1 MTAEESGLP
10 RHRRCGASLIRRAK
24 SSHFLLFVLL
34 LLYVPSFCHAQ
45 PAWPLW
51 ENYNRVIIDQQGR
64 VIDHSAQDRTTSEG
78 QSYAMFFAL
87 VANDRARF
95 DKLLH
100 WTEVN
105 LAGGD
110 LTQHLPA
117 WNWGKAPD
125 GSWKVLDAHPASDAD
140 LWMAYS
146 LIEAGRLWHDSHYD
160 RLGTALAAQVAQY
173 EAVFIPGFG
182 TTLLPGS
189 SGFHPDDRTWILNP
203 CYLQPSILA
212 RLAKIMPNGPWASIL
227 SSLTPLLTLGS
238 SVGYAMD
245 WVAVSSNGVHPSITP
260 AQQAAGDTVATPVG
274 GYEAIRVYLWLG
286 IADPDT
292 QNVRSL
298 LVRLPA
304 MATYMSLHPNP
315 PQQVDVQGKVINA
328 NGPPGFSAALIPY
341 LQAVGKGSLARE
353 QMERL
358 TSTLNPTNGL
368 YGKSAD
374 YYDQNLALFATG
386 WSEGRY
392 RFDREGRLR
401 VKWK

>member
-1 MTAEESGLP
+1 MHFDRDWLRSSFCGFLMT
-10 RHRRCGASLIRRAK
+10 
-24 SSHFLLFVLL
+24 FLLLSPVC
-34 LLYVPSFCHAQ
+34 VAQ

-51 ENYNRVIIDQQGR
+51 DSYNRIIIDQQGR

-87 VANDRARF
+87 VANDRSRF

-100 WTEVN
+100 WTEIN

-117 WNWGKAPD
+117 WSWGKAPD
-125 GSWKVLDAHPASDAD
+125 GSWKSLDLHPASDAD

-146 LIEAGRLWHDSHYD
+146 LIEAGRLWRDPHYD
-160 RLGTALAAQVAQY
+160 RLGMALAAQVAQQ
-173 EAVFIPGFG
+173 EAAFVPGLG
-182 TTLLPGS
+182 TTLLPGPT
-189 SGFHPDDRTWILNP
+189 GFHPDAQTWIINP

-212 RLAKIMPNGPWASIL
+212 RLSKVMPNGPWSAIL
-227 SSLTPLLTLGS
+227 DSLNPILAQGS
-238 SVGYAMD
+238 GAGYAMD
-245 WVAVSSNGVHPSITP
+245 WVTAGTGIHPSATP
-260 AQQAAGDTVATPVG
+260 AQHAAGDAGTMPIG

-292 QNVRSL
+292 HGVRAL
-298 LVRLPA
+298 FPRIPA
-304 MATYMSLHPNP
+304 MAAYLDSHPIP
-315 PQQVDVQGKVINA
+315 PQQVDAQGKVLNP
-328 NGPPGFSAALIPY
+328 NGPPGFSAAVIPY
-341 LQAVGKGSLARE
+341 LHAAGKNSQAKIQSDRLA
-353 QMERL
+353 
-358 TSTLNPTNGL
+358 STLDATSGL

-386 WSEGRY
+386 WSEGRF
-392 RFDREGRLR
+392 RFDRDGKLR

>member
-1 MTAEESGLP
+1 MPVEGL
-10 RHRRCGASLIRRAK
+10 HHSRCGVSQTR
-24 SSHFLLFVLL
+24 HTGPHHNFWLFVLIL
-34 LLYVPSFCHAQ
+34 LCFLPICHAQ

-51 ENYNRVIIDQQGR
+51 ESYNRAIIDQQGR
-64 VIDHSAQDRTTSEG
+64 VIDRRAQDRTTSEG

-87 VANDRARF
+87 VANDHARF

-100 WTEVN
+100 WTEMN
-105 LAGGD
+105 LGGGD

-117 WNWGKAPD
+117 WSWGKTSD
-125 GSWKVLDAHPASDAD
+125 GSWKALDPHPASDAD
-140 LWMAYS
+140 LWMAYT
-146 LIEAGRLWHDSHYD
+146 LIEAGRLWRNPHYD
-160 RLGTALAAQVAQY
+160 RLGTAMAAQAAQQ
-173 EAVFIPGFG
+173 EAAFIPGLG
-182 TTLLPGS
+182 TTLLPGP

-203 CYLQPSILA
+203 SYLQPSILT
-212 RLAKIMPNGPWASIL
+212 RLANVMPNGPWAAILNSLDPIL
-227 SSLTPLLTLGS
+227 SQGS
-238 SVGYAMD
+238 GVGYAMD
-245 WVAVSSNGVHPSITP
+245 WVTAGNRIHPSPTP
-260 AQQAAGDTVATPVG
+260 AQQAAGDTGAMPVG
-274 GYEAIRVYLWLG
+274 SYDAIRVYLWLG

-292 QNVRSL
+292 HSVRAL
-298 LVRLPA
+298 LTRVPA
-304 MATYMSLHPNP
+304 MATYMNLRHSP
-315 PQQVDVQGKVINA
+315 PQQVDAQGKIVNA

-341 LQAVGKGSLARE
+341 LQASGKGSLARE

-392 RFDREGRLR
+392 RFDREGRLC

>member
-1 MTAEESGLP
+1 M
-10 RHRRCGASLIRRAK
+10 
-24 SSHFLLFVLL
+24 L